1 MLVERG
7 KFRTGEKYFLEWSVD
22 DGMKTVFGW
31 LRSRYRCGSRSKLF
45 ERSEFLIDTS
55 QKKCLRV
62 CPCFRLI
69 LVLVWKTLILV
80 LVRGTYCVP
89 ATYTVNRQVVIII
102 AKVWPQ
108 KYYNIPILRTIFKT
122 ITLIEGGKT

>member
-69 LVLVWKTLILV
+69 LVLVW
-80 LVRGTYCVP
+80 GTYYVP

-108 KYYNIPILRTIFKT
+108 KYCYIPILRTITKT
-122 ITLIEGGKT
+122 ITRIEGGKT